1 MFGLTTGR
9 ALHLHSSAVERD
21 GWAYVFMGHSE
32 AGKSTAALLTREAGI
47 GRILREEMTA
57 VGDLTGDDPLLAF
70 TLPSTEKNRL
80 PVEPAAV
87 PLSAIYW
94 LVQAEAD
101 SVHTIGLPQ
110 QVKHLCSAASIG
122 IRHRT
127 MTVAAIELAERL
139 ARRVP
144 VKELHFRLAPD
155 FWWAIDS
162 DLESGV

>member
-1 MFGLTTGR
+1 MYPDLNNSRHKTV
-9 ALHLHSSAVERD
+9 AD
-21 GWAYVFMGHSE
+21 
-32 AGKSTAALLTREAGI
+32 AALAAGNRRPLAGYAAKHFAWSVEAGI

-87 PLSAIYW
+87 PLRAIYW